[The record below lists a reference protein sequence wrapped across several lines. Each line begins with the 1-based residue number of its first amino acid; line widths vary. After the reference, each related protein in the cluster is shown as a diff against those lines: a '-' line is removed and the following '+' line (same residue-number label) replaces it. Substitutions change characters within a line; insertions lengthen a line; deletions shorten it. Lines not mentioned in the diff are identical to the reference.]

1 MRPRCA
7 YLVEKGVIF
16 ADLTG
21 LYADAD
27 QVDGL
32 IEEVL
37 ALAAQAPERLPLLSC
52 WTGAKMSPRGAERYG
67 ERLPTLLAAVQGIV
81 RYSVTDPATRIRL
94 QTQLQR
100 QKESLHTG
108 YLYATREEALEAIRQ
123 MRNVATTVETGAE

>member
-1 MRPRCA
+1 MRRRCA

-16 ADLTG
+16 ADLSG

-37 ALAAQAPERLPLLSC
+37 VLAAELPTKVPLLSC
-52 WTGAKMSPRGAERYG
+52 WTGTKMSPGGAERYG
-67 ERLPTLLAAVQGIV
+67 ERLPALLAAVQGIV

-94 QTQLQR
+94 QTELQR
-100 QKESLHTG
+100 HRESLHTG
-108 YLYATREEALEAIRQ
+108 YLYTTRAEALEAIRQ
-123 MRNVATTVETGAE
+123 MRNVASTVETGSD